1 MTYTLTDNSQMLA
14 PEDWPTEDRAHRRAI
29 GHPLWRA
36 TDWTIYDDRG
46 RPVRTRLWLHAL
58 WLHAES
64 LWLRDIADDDRD
76 AAVER
81 AEKAETEVRDAPPRP
96 LDPTNPDDLRAVEVF
111 LGWYVTNYDTV
122 LLLPLRQR
130 EVAFEAIQETR
141 RHLDMTA
148 DWVAR
153 EALRA
158 RKIDA
163 IAESTAGGTT
173 LHRRDDLAERAWLP
187 RITDHTHHCKEARA

>member
-46 RPVRTRLWLHAL
+46 RPVRTRF
-58 WLHAES
+58 
-64 LWLRDIADDDRD
+64 
-76 AAVER
+76 
-81 AEKAETEVRDAPPRP
+81 T
-96 LDPTNPDDLRAVEVF
+96 T
-111 LGWYVTNYDTV
+111 TTYD
-122 LLLPLRQR
+122 
-130 EVAFEAIQETR
+130 
-141 RHLDMTA
+141 

-163 IAESTAGGTT
+163 IAESTA
-173 LHRRDDLAERAWLP
+173 DWLS
-187 RITDHTHHCKEARA
+187 R

>member
-1 MTYTLTDNSQMLA
+1 MTDSMI
-14 PEDWPTEDRAHRRAI
+14 PEVWQ
-29 GHPLWRA
+29 HPEGGVVWVRVDPYDSLFTSLPYRVVRPDGTVAWAGGVPVDAAVRMVPE
-36 TDWTIYDDRG
+36 TIADAMRG
-46 RPVRTRLWLHAL
+46 LHDSAEADLDFAL

-111 LGWYVTNYDTV
+111 LGWYVANYDTV

-163 IAESTAGGTT
+163 IAESTA
-173 LHRRDDLAERAWLP
+173 DP
-187 RITDHTHHCKEARA
+187 Q

>member
-1 MTYTLTDNSQMLA
+1 MQLA

-46 RPVRTRLWLHAL
+46 R
-58 WLHAES
+58 
-64 LWLRDIADDDRD
+64 
-76 AAVER
+76 
-81 AEKAETEVRDAPPRP
+81 
-96 LDPTNPDDLRAVEVF
+96 
-111 LGWYVTNYDTV
+111 
-122 LLLPLRQR
+122 LLPLRQR